1 MTYKD
6 FKELAKKIETEGECL
21 GSSSFGETYRL
32 GKITYM
38 VADGGYCQRIVDAT
52 GEKRKV
58 YELQVRPDG
67 STAIV
72 GSW

>member
-6 FKELAKKIETEGECL
+6 FKELAKKVETEGELL

-38 VADGGYCQRIVDAT
+38 IADGGYCQKITDAT
-52 GEKRKV
+52 EKKRKV
-58 YELQVRPDG
+58 YELQVCSDG
-67 STAIV
+67 SVEVIENC
-72 GSW
+72 